1 MAVWWCVTSVSWV
14 SLSDFVPVDGGVEI
28 DFSQLAAP
36 GVRGCVGSLGLFLG
50 RVVVDFL
57 CCLRLREVGGW
68 LFSESRLYLWF
79 LQLAVWIIWLR

>member
-1 MAVWWCVTSVSWV
+1 MAVWWCVPSVSSE
-14 SLSDFVPVDGGVEI
+14 SLFTFEPVGVGVEVS
-28 DFSQLAAP
+28 FGPLAAP

-68 LFSESRLYLWF
+68 LFSENSLYL
-79 LQLAVWIIWLR
+79 